1 MLQHHSTHTLPLK
14 YFSRHSSF
22 MFDQLAAELVDQVV
36 ALLINGNDLRSLA
49 LVGSVDNP
57 STINAFLTMI
67 WIC

>member
-1 MLQHHSTHTLPLK
+1 
-14 YFSRHSSF
+14 